1 MQTEKKNSAERSDF
15 LLYLIQSLRTRHL
28 EELEA
33 MSVQIQNAEAERES
47 VQSMQ
52 KQMENIGEGL
62 DQIMEES
69 QKLKAQNESLT
80 K

>member
-1 MQTEKKNSAERSDF
+1 MSQQ
-15 LLYLIQSLRTRHL
+15 IQS
-28 EELEA
+28 
-33 MSVQIQNAEAERES
+33 AEAERES
-47 VQSMQ
+47 VQGMQ

-69 QKLKAQNESLT
+69 QRLKAQNETLQ

>member
-1 MQTEKKNSAERSDF
+1 M
-15 LLYLIQSLRTRHL
+15 RTRHL

-33 MSVQIQNAEAERES
+33 MSQQIQSAEAERES
-47 VQSMQ
+47 VQGMQ

-69 QKLKAQNESLT
+69 QRLKAQNETLQ